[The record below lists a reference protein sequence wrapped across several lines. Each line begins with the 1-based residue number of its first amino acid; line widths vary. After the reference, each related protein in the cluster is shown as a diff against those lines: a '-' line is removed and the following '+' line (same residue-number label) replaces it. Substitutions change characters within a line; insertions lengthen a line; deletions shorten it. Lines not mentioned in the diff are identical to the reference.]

1 MLPLSSHF
9 MMDSVSRPVTEFCL
23 DLYKKLNRN
32 AEDTNVVFSPMGISV
47 ALALIHLGA
56 KNNTAAQIEKVSINE
71 PR

>member
-32 AEDTNVVFSPMGISV
+32 AEDTNIVFSPTGISV

-56 KNNTAAQIEKVSINE
+56 KNNTAAQIEKVSMNE
-71 PR
+71 PW